1 LKRIAAVIL
10 ATVLLAGC
18 TGKRD
23 ELDRAM
29 KLRAS
34 LLGCLG
40 CSFDVTITADYGDEL
55 YTFVMN
61 CQTDGGRDDL
71 QFTVLQPESIAGITG
86 QITSGEGKLTFDDVA
101 LHFPLLADDQ
111 ITPVSGP
118 WILMKTLLGGYLTAA
133 GEEDDLLHLTIYDSY
148 EEDALQLE
156 VWLNGEDVP
165 VCAEILYD
173 GRRIVTMNVENFSIR

>member
-1 LKRIAAVIL
+1 MKKIAAVFL
-10 ATVLLAGC
+10 SMVLLTGC

-29 KLRAS
+29 KLRAN

-40 CSFDVTITADYGDEL
+40 CSFDVTVTADYGDSY

-61 CQTDGGRDDL
+61 CQATGRGDL

-86 QITSGEGKLTFDDVA
+86 EISSGEGKLTFDEVA

-111 ITPVSGP
+111 VTPVSGP

-133 GEEDDLLHLTIYDSY
+133 NEEDDLLHLTIHDSY
-148 EEDALQLE
+148 EEDALQME
-156 VWLNGEDVP
+156 IWLDGEDEP
-165 VCAEILYD
+165 VNAEILYD
-173 GRRIVTMNVENFSIR
+173 GRRIVTMTVENFTMR

>member
-1 LKRIAAVIL
+1 MKQIAAVFL
-10 ATVLLAGC
+10 SLVLLTGC

-29 KLRAS
+29 KLRAN

-40 CSFDVTITADYGDEL
+40 CSFDVTVTADYGDSY

-61 CQTDGGRDDL
+61 CQATGRGDL

-86 QITSGEGKLTFDDVA
+86 EISSGEGKLTFDEVA

-111 ITPVSGP
+111 VTPVSGP

-133 GEEDDLLHLTIYDSY
+133 NEEEDLLHLTIHDSY
-148 EEDALQLE
+148 EEDALQME
-156 VWLNGEDVP
+156 IWLNGNDMP
-165 VCAEILYD
+165 VNAEILYD
-173 GRRIVTMNVENFSIR
+173 GRRIVTMVVENFSLR

>member
-1 LKRIAAVIL
+1 MKQLAAVMIAL
-10 ATVLLAGC
+10 VLLSGC

-55 YTFVMN
+55 HKFSMN
-61 CQTDGGRDDL
+61 CRSGGRGDVE
-71 QFTVLQPESIAGITG
+71 FTVLQPESIAGITG
-86 QITSGEGKLTFDDVA
+86 QISSGEGKLTFDDVV
-101 LHFPLLADDQ
+101 LQFPLLADNQ
-111 ITPVSGP
+111 VTPISGP
-118 WILMKTLLGGYLTAA
+118 WILMKTLLGGYLTAVC
-133 GEEDDLLHLTIYDSY
+133 EEDDLLHLTINDSY
-148 EEDALQLE
+148 EEDALQME
-156 VWLNGEDVP
+156 IWLNSDDVP

-173 GRRIVTMNVENFSIR
+173 GRRIVTMTVENFQMR

>member
-1 LKRIAAVIL
+1 MKRIAAVFL
-10 ATVLLAGC
+10 SLVLLTGC

-29 KLRAS
+29 KLRAN

-40 CSFDVTITADYGDEL
+40 CSFDVTVTADYGDSY

-61 CQTDGGRDDL
+61 CQATGRGDL

-86 QITSGEGKLTFDDVA
+86 EISSGEGKLTFDDVA

-111 ITPVSGP
+111 VTPVSGP

-133 GEEDDLLHLTIYDSY
+133 NEEDDLLHLTIHDSY
-148 EEDALQLE
+148 EEDALQME
-156 VWLNGEDVP
+156 IWLDGEDEP
-165 VCAEILYD
+165 VNAEILYD
-173 GRRIVTMNVENFSIR
+173 GRRIVTMTVENFTMR